1 MVMDTFTRLAQVTQR
16 ENKKGELPDFIVPLL
31 MRIAENPREFLAQEE
46 IIKELVA
53 RVEEYDP
60 ISNYCCEKIG
70 YNLQDIH
77 TILDR
82 LRVSY

>member
-1 MVMDTFTRLAQVTQR
+1 MDIFTRLAEVTRR
-16 ENKKGELPDFIVPLL
+16 EHEEGELPDFVVPLL
-31 MRIAENPREFLAQEE
+31 LHVANNREQFSTSAETVR
-46 IIKELVA
+46 ELVA

-70 YNLQDIH
+70 FNLQDIH
-77 TILDR
+77 NILDR

>member
-1 MVMDTFTRLAQVTQR
+1 MDQFTRLAEVTRR
-16 ENKKGELPDFIVPLL
+16 ENEDGELPDFVVPLL
-31 MRIAENPREFLAQEE
+31 LKVAENPDEFADREDLVRELAN
-46 IIKELVA
+46 

-70 YNLQDIH
+70 FNLKDIH
-77 TILDR
+77 LILDQ